1 MKMSP
6 SLRRTLVVAIL
17 ALVVAGALA
26 WSFWPRP
33 VPVETAEVTRGPMA
47 VEVSDNG
54 RTRVREIYRLSAPV
68 SGRLLRVEV
77 HAGDSV
83 IGGQTRVAELQ
94 PIPPSFLDVRTRAQA
109 AAAVDAAQAAQ
120 TLAAAEVRRQRA
132 QLEFA
137 TSDYNRFLAL
147 ARISVISRADLER
160 AKLARDTAAAALASA
175 EAALKV
181 KQSDLAAARALLI
194 DPGNPGNP
202 GDQATRDS
210 IPLIAPVSGCVLRVA
225 SESEATLPAGALI
238 MEVGDPRKMEVV
250 AELVSQD
257 AVQVH
262 AGDRATITDWGGP
275 VPLAARVRRVE
286 PSGFTKISA
295 LGVEEQRVN
304 VLLDPAGA
312 AEAWA
317 ALADGFRVIVHI
329 VVWSHPD
336 AVRVPVSALF
346 RQGDGWATFVLRNR
360 RAVRTAISVGHA
372 SDEVAEVLAGLRPGD
387 RVIVHPSDRVRD
399 GVRVSV
405 EAATA
410 K

>member
-6 SLRRTLVVAIL
+6 SLRRALLVAVL

-77 HAGDSV
+77 HAGDRV
-83 IGGQTRVAELQ
+83 VGGKTRVAELQ

-137 TSDYNRFLAL
+137 ASDYNRFLAL
-147 ARISVISRADLER
+147 GRISVVSRADLER

-194 DPGNPGNP
+194 DPGNPG
-202 GDQATRDS
+202 GQAIPDS
-210 IPLIAPVSGCVLRVA
+210 IPLVAPVSGCVLRVA
-225 SESEATLPAGALI
+225 SESETALPAGAPIL
-238 MEVGDPRKMEVV
+238 EVGDPGKIEVV
-250 AELVSQD
+250 AELVSED
-257 AVQVH
+257 AVKVH
-262 AGDRATITDWGGP
+262 AGDRATITDWGGS

-312 AEAWA
+312 VAAWA
-317 ALADGFRVIVHI
+317 PLADGFRVIVHI
-329 VVWSHPD
+329 VVWSNPD

-346 RQGDGWATFVLRNR
+346 RQGGGWAAFVLRDR
-360 RAVRTAISVGHA
+360 RAARTAISVGHA
-372 SDEVAEVLAGLRPGD
+372 NDEIAEVLAGLRPGD

-399 GVRVSV
+399 GVRVS
-405 EAATA
+405 EQPATA
-410 K
+410 N

>member
-1 MKMSP
+1 
-6 SLRRTLVVAIL
+6 
-17 ALVVAGALA
+17 
-26 WSFWPRP
+26 
-33 VPVETAEVTRGPMA
+33 VTHGPMA
-47 VEVSDNG
+47 VEVSDNA

-77 HAGDSV
+77 HAGDRV
-83 IGGQTRVAELQ
+83 VGGRTRVAELQ

-132 QLEFA
+132 QLEFT

-147 ARISVISRADLER
+147 ARISVTSRADLER

-181 KQSDLAAARALLI
+181 KQSDLAAARALLM
-194 DPGNPGNP
+194 DPGNPGN
-202 GDQATRDS
+202 QATRDS
-210 IPLIAPVSGCVLRVA
+210 IPLLAPVSGCVLRVA
-225 SESEATLPAGALI
+225 SESETALPAGALI
-238 MEVGDPRKMEVV
+238 MEVGDPHKIEVV
-250 AELVSQD
+250 AELVSED
-257 AVQVH
+257 AVKVH
-262 AGDRATITDWGGP
+262 AGDRATISDWGGP
-275 VPLAARVRRVE
+275 VPLAAHVRRVE

-304 VLLDPAGA
+304 VLLDPAGP
-312 AEAWA
+312 AEPWA
-317 ALADGFRVIVHI
+317 SLADGFRVIVHI
-329 VVWSHPD
+329 VVWSRPD

-346 RQGDGWATFVLRNR
+346 RQGDGWATFVLRDR

-372 SDEVAEVLAGLRPGD
+372 NDEVAEVLAGLRPGD

-399 GVRVSV
+399 GVRVS
-405 EAATA
+405 EQPATA
-410 K
+410 N

>member
-1 MKMSP
+1 MNISP
-6 SLRRTLVVAIL
+6 AIRRALL
-17 ALVVAGALA
+17 ASVLTLVVAGALA

-77 HAGDSV
+77 HAGDLV
-83 IGGQTRVAELQ
+83 VGGKTRVAELQ

-147 ARISVISRADLER
+147 ARINATSRADLER
-160 AKLARDTAAAALASA
+160 AKLARDTAVAALASA

-181 KQSDLAAARALLI
+181 KRSDLAAARALLI
-194 DPGNPGNP
+194 DAGNL
-202 GDQATRDS
+202 GDRAARDS
-210 IPLIAPVSGCVLRVA
+210 IPLVAPVSGSVLRVA
-225 SESEATLPAGALI
+225 SESETALPVGAPIL
-238 MEVGDPRKMEVV
+238 EVGDPGKIEVV
-250 AELVSQD
+250 AELVSED
-257 AVQVH
+257 AVKVH

-312 AEAWA
+312 LEAWA
-317 ALADGFRVIVHI
+317 SLADGFRVIVHI
-329 VVWSHPD
+329 VVWSNPD
-336 AVRVPVSALF
+336 ALRVPVSALF
-346 RQGDGWATFVLRNR
+346 RQGGGWAAFVLRDR
-360 RAVRTAISVGHA
+360 RAVRTAISVGHTN
-372 SDEVAEVLAGLRPGD
+372 DEVAEVLAGLRPGD
-387 RVIVHPSDRVRD
+387 RVVVHPSDRIRD
-399 GVRVSV
+399 GVRVS
-405 EAATA
+405 EETATA